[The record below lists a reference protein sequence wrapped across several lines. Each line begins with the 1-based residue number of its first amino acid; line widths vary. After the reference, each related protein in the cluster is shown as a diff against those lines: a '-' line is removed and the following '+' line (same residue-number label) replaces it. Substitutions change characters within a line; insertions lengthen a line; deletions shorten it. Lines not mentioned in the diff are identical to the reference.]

1 MMMMKLFSGLQKK
14 EKNLDFNFARNL
26 TLTES
31 RSLANAFFKNQ
42 LYNTILKF

>member
-14 EKNLDFNFARNL
+14 EKDLDFNFARNL

-31 RSLANAFFKNQ
+31 RNLANAFFKNQ